1 MKKDNG
7 KNVQSETISA
17 ADIDAALRIIAVQR
31 GLVLPE
37 TVEEVEAYENAFA
50 TELKAIRSRSVP
62 DLSHVIKRAQQAL
75 KSGNSPI
82 KANPRHPD
90 SDMSM
95 AARNGAGLS
104 EESLRLMDEAS
115 GKDPDGTSGN
125 ED

>member
-17 ADIDAALRIIAVQR
+17 AVIDAALRIIAVQR
-31 GLVLPE
+31 GLALPE

-50 TELKAIRSRSVP
+50 SELKAIRSRSVP

-75 KSGNSPI
+75 KSGKPLM
-82 KANPRHPD
+82 KANPSHPD

-115 GKDPDGTSGN
+115 EQNPNGTGGD